1 MEFITEDDINDNEK
15 MDISIKKNDENSKSI
30 IFLSKSE
37 REKIEQNK
45 LEEIAKI
52 EKAIEQRNKRHK
64 LDYIQNKSYY
74 DKEKRKKLEDRKKT
88 KQELEEEEDLKQI
101 KNYYLGVKKR
111 RKKKDYRSK
120 ESSKD
125 FFVFDWKD
133 TDDTTKDLKHI
144 YIPKSNS
151 SLLFGRGHMGGEDEE
166 EMKKQK
172 KKYENLVEAFN
183 EKNNKNKL
191 IDNRKK
197 DNKFYPRKIKKF
209 LHWKKI
215 KKRKLSS
222 SSYDDYKNKKESKNR
237 SKS

>member
-111 RKKKDYRSK
+111 RKKKR
-120 ESSKD
+120 
-125 FFVFDWKD
+125 
-133 TDDTTKDLKHI
+133 LQI
-144 YIPKSNS
+144 
-151 SLLFGRGHMGGEDEE
+151 
-166 EMKKQK
+166 
-172 KKYENLVEAFN
+172 
-183 EKNNKNKL
+183 
-191 IDNRKK
+191 
-197 DNKFYPRKIKKF
+197 
-209 LHWKKI
+209 
-215 KKRKLSS
+215 KRKF
-222 SSYDDYKNKKESKNR
+222 KR
-237 SKS
+237 FFCF

>member
-37 REKIEQNK
+37 REKIEKNK
-45 LEEIAKI
+45 LEEIAKL
-52 EKAIEQRNKRHK
+52 EKAKEQRNKRHK
-64 LDYIQNKSYY
+64 LDYIHNKPYY
-74 DKEKRKKLEDRKKT
+74 DKERRKKLEERKKT

-133 TDDTTKDLKHI
+133 TDDTTKDLKKI

-166 EMKKQK
+166 EMKMQK

-191 IDNRKK
+191 NDNRKK
-197 DNKFYPRKIKKF
+197 ESKYHPRKSKKF
-209 LHWKKI
+209 LPWKKI